1 MSGRR
6 RRVLAGL
13 AVPFGYVLLA
23 VAASW
28 PLARDFSTY
37 TVGDVHYDERHAI
50 WVLWYTAK
58 AIAGQ
63 VSWPDTTHLLYPHG
77 ISILVDG
84 VGPLNGAIALPFWPW
99 GPAAAFNG
107 VALAGLA
114 LTGWCLYALARA
126 AGLPRGPAFLAGA
139 LYLLWPI
146 HLIGLAGHLEK
157 LFIGMLPLTLL
168 AGLRAFDPARHRAWL
183 AAPGLALL
191 GALLQNGN
199 QFVFAALGIGVVAV
213 QVWRAGPRDER
224 RTRAIRIA
232 CAGVLSLA
240 ISGPLLLAIVRVM
253 RDPALF
259 VALGEQTFYYAPDV
273 LHLVLPS
280 PHQAWSTWL
289 YPGTMQMDGYAWAST
304 IAGLNPTRNWYGSG
318 LETAVAVPFV
328 AIVLG
333 ILALRERA
341 ARPWI
346 VFGLVFTV
354 LCLGPK
360 LRIDGFD
367 TGLSLPY
374 DLLRH
379 VPGLDVMRTPGR
391 FMLLA
396 SAGLAVAA
404 GFGLEVLLRR
414 WPSRRAAV
422 VALVS
427 LIAVVELWPRP
438 WPQTALPHVS
448 PFYAEVA
455 AGARPAGPILDL
467 PHGWYNRSDRA
478 SAYMYYQT
486 IHHQPIAWSYLSRYY
501 KRFPNEGLDPLWNLS
516 LPAGADLR
524 ARIKALGY
532 RYVVW
537 HKFSG
542 MFVGGRVST
551 GMLAQPQGPPTAL
564 ATHPIF
570 RDAFAGVRPIHEDAL
585 VVVYAVD

>member
-1 MSGRR
+1 VSHVFRR
-6 RRVLAGL
+6 TASRAL
-13 AVPFGYVLLA
+13 VPFGYLLLA
-23 VAASW
+23 LAASW
-28 PLARDFSTY
+28 PLARDFATY

-63 VSWPDTTHLLYPHG
+63 VSWPSTTHLLYPHG
-77 ISILVDG
+77 ISVLVDG
-84 VGPLNGAIALPFWPW
+84 VGPLNGVIALPFWPW
-99 GPAAAFNG
+99 GQAAAFNG
-107 VALAGLA
+107 VALTGLA
-114 LTGWCLYALARA
+114 LSGWCLYALARV
-126 AGLPRGPAFLAGA
+126 AGLERGPAFVAGA

-157 LFIGMLPLTLL
+157 LFIGLLPLTLA
-168 AGLRAFDPARHRAWL
+168 AGVRAFDPARGRAWL
-183 AAPGLALL
+183 LAPGLALL

-199 QFVFAALGIGVVAV
+199 QFVFAALGIGLLGV
-213 QVWRAGPRDER
+213 QTWLAAPVGARRA
-224 RTRAIRIA
+224 RATRIA
-232 CAGVLSLA
+232 WAGGLSLVLC
-240 ISGPLLLAIVRVM
+240 GPLLVAIVRVM
-253 RDPALF
+253 RDPSLF

-280 PHQAWSTWL
+280 PSQRWSTWL
-289 YPGTMQMDGYAWAST
+289 FPGTMQMDGYAWAST

-318 LETAVAVPFV
+318 LETAVAVPIV
-328 AIVLG
+328 AMVLG
-333 ILALRERA
+333 VLAWRDRT

-346 VFGLVFTV
+346 VFGLAFTV

-360 LRIDGFD
+360 LRIDGYD

-396 SAGLAVAA
+396 SVGLAVGA
-404 GFGLEVLLRR
+404 GFGLQALARR
-414 WPSRRAAV
+414 WPSRRTAV
-422 VALVS
+422 LALV
-427 LIAVVELWPRP
+427 AVCAALELWPRT

-448 PFYAEVA
+448 DFYHQVA
-455 AGARPAGPILDL
+455 AGARPPGPILDL

-486 IHHQPIAWSYLSRYY
+486 IHHQPIAWSYLSRYH
-501 KRFPNEGLDPLWNLS
+501 KRFPNEGLDALWNLK
-516 LPAGADLR
+516 LPAGAALK
-524 ARIKALGY
+524 ARLQALGF

-537 HKFSG
+537 HKFPG

-551 GMLAQPQGPPTAL
+551 GMLAQPQGFPTPREM
-564 ATHPIF
+564 HPIF
-570 RDAFAGVRPIHEDAL
+570 RDAFAAARPVYEDPL
-585 VVVYAVD
+585 IVVFTVD